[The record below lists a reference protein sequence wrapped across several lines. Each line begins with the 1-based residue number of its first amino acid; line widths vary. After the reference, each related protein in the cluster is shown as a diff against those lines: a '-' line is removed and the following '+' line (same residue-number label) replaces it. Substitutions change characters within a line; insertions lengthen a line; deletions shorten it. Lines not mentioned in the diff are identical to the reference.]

1 MKTFVATKLMCITDG
16 KRNCHLSEIRGSED
30 SLETLEASF
39 STFAMYGSIATH
51 SLICWAAHHRSCQRP
66 WMSWNSSQP
75 TSLILTGKSG
85 SASLST
91 ARAKATSHCNLS
103 SRGRGLRLE
112 FQRARLEFQRA
123 RLEFQRPRLE
133 FQRARFEFQ
142 GARLEFQTAAT

>member
-75 TSLILTGKSG
+75 TSLILTGNSG

-91 ARAKATSHCNLS
+91 ARAKATSHCGAIDWYIWLLTVVHCTCEKQLRRKRKDRDRRRLLKMRWHATSALS
-103 SRGRGLRLE
+103 ADAL
-112 FQRARLEFQRA
+112 
-123 RLEFQRPRLE
+123 
-133 FQRARFEFQ
+133 
-142 GARLEFQTAAT
+142 